1 MMSQAYKSDLLV
13 VSGLELGFGEVG
25 EASISLQ
32 GNSISN
38 GLGVSQEDVDE
49 TVGTRPPGLKMSCN
63 TLLWWE
69 KKLPT

>member
-13 VSGLELGFGEVG
+13 VSGLELGFGDVG

-49 TVGTRPPGLKMSCN
+49 TVGTRPPGLKTSCD
-63 TLLWWE
+63 TLLRRE